1 VIVVARRRERVAGRS
16 RGVARHCRSCGR
28 CRSRVP
34 LDETGNTKRVVSD
47 RRKSRE
53 SCERS

>member
-1 VIVVARRRERVAGRS
+1 
-16 RGVARHCRSCGR
+16 
-28 CRSRVP
+28 

-53 SCERS
+53 SCKRS